1 MSSKVKVKKK
11 TKTKQKQKQSQR
23 QVVNVNIGSN
33 KRRQPQAQTIRKP
46 PQVPVRGSTSVI
58 HNYYQPPNS
67 VNRANPINA
76 GAGIHRDNV
85 VGGVP
90 LWGDNVA
97 DRIRARYAGGGGG
110 GGAGVRPPT
119 NAPVAVGN
127 LIDLGVDNSVSSRS
141 QSITT
146 TNSQPSNP
154 SSLSNSSDI
163 LSSRSAGAESLAS
176 TIINPRRQAP
186 SPPASLASTIVR
198 QQPPLS
204 SISTDS
210 SLFDTSIVSATE
222 SQGSYESLPS
232 TIRPPPTLAS
242 TIVSR
247 NIARSENEEAE
258 LPSRSELV
266 QIPESMSSRASETAV
281 GIAEIEN
288 RIGGA
293 GGIRGAEIRNRQIDL
308 SNMRNNQLK
317 QDANTQLQRHQARRG
332 VDKVESGLRN
342 LERDID
348 NYIRTAGRNIPVN
361 SQLSQRDNPSSLA
374 QDETPTPVQAEFRS
388 VVERADSLL
397 TPSEASY
404 RSIGVGSGVV
414 GGSDVGVDEDIQELG
429 AKVLSNIELAN
440 VEKKEKREGIARI
453 RRAMR
458 DAMTELQE
466 KQGGLLTKKEVN
478 EKFKRIYDTLQSEEG
493 SVISEGSE
501 IIPTPFPKPRGRGRQ
516 KLSAMEIERNQVREA
531 ERLLNR
537 AEVEQEPLGRDRGIA
552 NPNRVKNNRGIGVN
566 ALSRIGFEESKS
578 DDSSSSSSSS
588 SSSGSESFSSSSG
601 GLSTRLG
608 RNERYL
614 DEATIY
620 PSSRSS
626 DDSWLREQRDIIRLM
641 DREAG
646 SSYSGGST
654 MGGHGYEGYD
664 AYRYGSDTDSNRERN
679 WDASTIASSAR
690 TPDGDY

>member
-198 QQPPLS
+198 QQTPLS

-266 QIPESMSSRASETAV
+266 QIPESMSSRDSETAV

-332 VDKVESGLRN
+332 VDVVESGLRN

-388 VVERADSLL
+388 VEDRADRLL

-440 VEKKEKREGIARI
+440 VEKKEKREGKAPI

-501 IIPTPFPKPRGRGRQ
+501 TIPTPFPKPRGRGRQ

-578 DDSSSSSSSS
+578 DDSSSSSSS